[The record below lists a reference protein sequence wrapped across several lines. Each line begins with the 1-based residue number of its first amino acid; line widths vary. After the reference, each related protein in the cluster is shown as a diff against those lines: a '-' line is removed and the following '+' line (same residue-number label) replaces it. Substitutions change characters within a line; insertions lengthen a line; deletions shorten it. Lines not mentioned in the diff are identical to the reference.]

1 MVHYQT
7 QELVQKAISAVDNL
21 QNKSQDPLDP
31 LTNVLASVRKLLV
44 RLDAEIDAKGP
55 TVAVAIELDRAIEE
69 VQGLAAKLPP
79 ELRERTD
86 ELIGR
91 SRMLAREFA
100 PSLEIPSRP
109 LLGFLPV
116 TRAVPQDVHSILD
129 YLHGFTMVGSAFFA
143 VKPSARFVG
152 VGLGASLVTVSALTD
167 YRLSLRNLIP
177 VETHEVF
184 DYVWGGAAIALPFA
198 LGYAKKRPLLA
209 ALQVALGVRSIAL
222 ALMTDYRAA
231 KGRGRPVIVSAT
243 AMGARIQPGSH
254 EHEKAAA

>member
-21 QNKSQDPLDP
+21 QGESLGPTDP

-69 VQGLAAKLPP
+69 VQTLAAKLPP

-86 ELIGR
+86 ELVGR
-91 SRMLAREFA
+91 SRMLARELA

-116 TRAVPQDVHSILD
+116 VRAVPQDVHSIMD
-129 YLHGFTMVGSAFFA
+129 YLHGFAMAGSAFFSE
-143 VKPSARFVG
+143 KPGARFVG
-152 VGLGASLVTVSALTD
+152 VSLGASLLTVSAMTD
-167 YRLSLRNLIP
+167 YRLSLRNIIP

-184 DYVWGGAAIALPFA
+184 DYVWGGAAIALPFV

-209 ALQVALGVRSIAL
+209 ALQVALGVRSITL

-231 KGRGRPVIVSAT
+231 KGRGRPVIVSA
-243 AMGARIQPGSH
+243 AEMGAHLQPGSH
-254 EHEKAAA
+254 EKAAA